1 MARGHSVSIYLRFS
15 GKERTSLYISREKGD
30 HYYIQTQYND
40 HSFPITII
48 IFLGKHKEKFGPKRT
63 HEY

>member
-1 MARGHSVSIYLRFS
+1 MARGHSLSIYLRFS

-30 HYYIQTQYND
+30 LYYIQTQYND

-48 IFLGKHKEKFGPKRT
+48 F
-63 HEY
+63 